1 MSLKSPET
9 VLRTALLGN
18 TDVATFIGTRVF
30 PLLAPATAS
39 LPLVTWRRVGIAR
52 NQTLS
57 APIGVPTV
65 SLEYTIYGV
74 TYEQARKIADAMRRV
89 LDGFAGVS
97 DNTTVSN
104 VSLENEV
111 DDFVTLEGADLP
123 PVYSVT
129 QTYDIAWQET

>member
-18 TDVATFIGTRVF
+18 SPLAAFIGTRVF

-52 NQTLS
+52 NQSLG

-74 TYEQARKIADAMRRV
+74 TYEQARQIADQMRRV

-97 DNTTVSN
+97 DNTVVSN
-104 VSLENEV
+104 VSLENEL

-129 QTYDIAWQET
+129 QTYDVAWQEI